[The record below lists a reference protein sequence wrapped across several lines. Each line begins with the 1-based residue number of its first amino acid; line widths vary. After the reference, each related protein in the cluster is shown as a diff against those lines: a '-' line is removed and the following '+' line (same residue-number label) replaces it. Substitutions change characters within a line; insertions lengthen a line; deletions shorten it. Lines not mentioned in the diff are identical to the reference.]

1 MLNAQIF
8 IKLKDVT
15 CQIMS
20 HMFMLTSGFPFGIRK
35 GLNINLNQ
43 TPPLYLD
50 LSVEAESD
58 SLFV

>member
-1 MLNAQIF
+1 
-8 IKLKDVT
+8 
-15 CQIMS
+15 
-20 HMFMLTSGFPFGIRK
+20 MLTSGFPFGSRK

-50 LSVEAESD
+50 LSVEPVEAESD